1 MGFPATDDIGG
12 VMDLNDIHRWLAWFL
27 IGSNAL
33 VGVWALAAQYLVSI
47 RHRALWWA
55 TAVAQVST
63 IAVATVGALIVN
75 RKDIELDSFH
85 ALYGFST
92 IFAVAILYSYRNS
105 PFISDKLH
113 LLYGCG
119 SLFIMG
125 LGLRALYLTP
135 SHALATL
142 PALLGSASFR

>member
-1 MGFPATDDIGG
+1 MASPAWGDMSSLSTW
-12 VMDLNDIHRWLAWFL
+12 HESTAWFL
-27 IGSNAL
+27 IASNAA
-33 VGVWALAAQYLVSI
+33 VGAWALAAQYFTAL

-63 IAVATVGALIVN
+63 LVVASIGALIVS
-75 RKDIELDSFH
+75 RDGVELDSFH

-105 PFISDKLH
+105 PFIADKIH

-119 SLFIMG
+119 GLFIMG
-125 LGLRALYLTP
+125 LGIRALVP
-135 SHALATL
+135 NSV
-142 PALLGSASFR
+142 

>member
-1 MGFPATDDIGG
+1 
-12 VMDLNDIHRWLAWFL
+12 MDLNDLHRWTAWFL
-27 IGSNAL
+27 IGSNAV
-33 VGVWALAAQYLVSI
+33 VGLWALAAQYLVSI

-55 TAVAQVST
+55 TGVAQVST
-63 IAVATVGALIVN
+63 LVVAAVGALIVN
-75 RKDIELDSFH
+75 RNDIELDSFH

-125 LGLRALYLTP
+125 LGLRAMFLTP
-135 SHALATL
+135 SHELEGLTALAAVLTL
-142 PALLGSASFR
+142 R